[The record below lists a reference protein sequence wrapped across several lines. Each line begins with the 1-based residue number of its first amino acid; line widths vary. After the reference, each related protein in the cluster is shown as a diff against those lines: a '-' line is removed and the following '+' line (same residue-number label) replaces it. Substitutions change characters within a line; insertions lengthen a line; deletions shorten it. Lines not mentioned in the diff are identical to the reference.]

1 MLFADNADG
10 NQIIT
15 KRVRAEIDRQNE
27 NITVIACSCHI
38 LPLFMQGNERS
49 GKKTSVESLADPRSG
64 ARVFVRKYDTEAYG
78 INAAGMIKGRK
89 EARKRKAK
97 EVLENY

>member
-1 MLFADNADG
+1 M
-10 NQIIT
+10 
-15 KRVRAEIDRQNE
+15 
-27 NITVIACSCHI
+27 
-38 LPLFMQGNERS
+38 
-49 GKKTSVESLADPRSG
+49 
-64 ARVFVRKYDTEAYG
+64 FVRKYDTEAYG

>member
-1 MLFADNADG
+1 MAKESF
-10 NQIIT
+10 
-15 KRVRAEIDRQNE
+15 
-27 NITVIACSCHI
+27 
-38 LPLFMQGNERS
+38 
-49 GKKTSVESLADPRSG
+49 VESLADPRSG
-64 ARVFVRKYDTEAYG
+64 AQVFARKYDTEAYG

>member
-1 MLFADNADG
+1 MRTLQLLLVLAIFSLSSCRA
-10 NQIIT
+10 T
-15 KRVRAEIDRQNE
+15 KEVAKE
-27 NITVIACSCHI
+27 TFV
-38 LPLFMQGNERS
+38 G
-49 GKKTSVESLADPRSG
+49 SLADPRSG
-64 ARVFVRKYDTEAYG
+64 AQVFVRKYDTEAYS

>member
-1 MLFADNADG
+1 MRTLLLLLVLAIFSLSSCRA
-10 NQIIT
+10 T
-15 KRVRAEIDRQNE
+15 KEMAKE
-27 NITVIACSCHI
+27 S
-38 LPLFMQGNERS
+38 F
-49 GKKTSVESLADPRSG
+49 VESLADPRSG